1 MYYYLITF
9 ACFAKAMKE
18 GRELANN
25 YVCQNLSVFSIT
37 TSSQRNPRPTLDC
50 NSSPA
55 RYAQML
61 WPKLIFFYS
70 SAHSSTSVSHWWLLW
85 SIFLYL
91 YHCFAHP
98 YPFNIFVRV
107 LKLFPNRT
115 RVTMKLILA
124 PKWLQDHSVVSYLLA
139 FEGLCRP
146 CILVCIS
153 IPHICHGRHGR
164 RPCKFFLPGVNF
176 YRFNAKNWR
185 FSV

>member
-37 TSSQRNPRPTLDC
+37 TSSQRNRRPTLDC

-61 WPKLIFFYS
+61 WPKLIFCYS
-70 SAHSSTSVSHWWLLW
+70 DLRTLFNLCVTLMIVMVNFFISLSLFCPPLSVRHFWKW
-85 SIFLYL
+85 
-91 YHCFAHP
+91 
-98 YPFNIFVRV
+98 V

-115 RVTMKLILA
+115 RVTIM
-124 PKWLQDHSVVSYLLA
+124 HSEMLYWDVLRVFSD
-139 FEGLCRP
+139 
-146 CILVCIS
+146 IS
-153 IPHICHGRHGR
+153 RCSQQCSRV
-164 RPCKFFLPGVNF
+164 FTDVL
-176 YRFNAKNWR
+176 
-185 FSV
+185 